1 VGGDGWQRNREA
13 QPTFRE
19 CCETSSI
26 VLENYVA
33 SLAIYIASHEINI
46 ARHEI
51 YIASLGIY
59 FLSTINKNK
68 VPLHHF

>member
-1 VGGDGWQRNREA
+1 MLQGLQ
-13 QPTFRE
+13 
-19 CCETSSI
+19 
-26 VLENYVA
+26 
-33 SLAIYIASHEINI
+33 YIASHEINI

-68 VPLHHF
+68 VPLYHFGSGGTLFLCGECVSEDCLKKRLSEGD